1 MTTSLIIR
9 GGTVINADRE
19 FRADVLCID
28 GRIAAV
34 GDDAARSAPANAQAL
49 DAGGQY
55 ILPGGIDP
63 HTHMQLPFMGT
74 VAADDFFSGTAAG
87 LAGGT
92 TSIIDFVIPNPQQPL
107 MDAFRMWR
115 EWAQKSAADY
125 GFHVAVTWWSESV
138 HRDMGL
144 LVKEE
149 GVNTFKH
156 FMAYKNAIMCDDE
169 TLVNSFKRALE
180 LGAMPTVHAEN
191 GELVFLLQK
200 EVAKMGIT
208 GPEGHPLSRPPM
220 VEGEAA
226 NRAIAIAEVL
236 GVPIYIVHVS
246 CIEAADAIARARAR
260 GQRVYG
266 EVLAGHLLIDD
277 SVYRNPDFAKAA
289 AHVMSPPFRP
299 KGHQEALWRGLQS
312 GQLHTTATDHCVF
325 CAPQKAAGKSD
336 FTRIPNGCG
345 GIEERM
351 AVIWDAGV
359 NSGRLTPGEFVAVT
373 SANAAKLFNIY
384 PQKGSICVGADADLV
399 LWDPQ
404 GTKTI
409 SVKTQHSKVDF
420 NVFEGRK
427 VRGIPSHTVSQGR
440 VVYAT
445 GDLRAE
451 RGVGRYIKR
460 PAFGANFQAMMLRSQ
475 DTAPSAVVRPGP
487 AAKAAAAIADATGE

>member
-1 MTTSLIIR
+1 MMTNALLIR
-9 GGTVINADRE
+9 GATVVNADCE
-19 FRADVLCID
+19 TAADVLCVD

-34 GDDAARSAPANAQAL
+34 GAAAAQRAPASCERL
-49 DAGGQY
+49 DGSGQY
-55 ILPGGIDP
+55 LLPGGIDP

-74 VAADDFFSGTAAG
+74 VTQDDFFSGTAAG

-107 MDAFRMWR
+107 MDAYRQWR
-115 EWAQKSAADY
+115 GWAEKSAADY

-138 HRDMGL
+138 HADMGR
-144 LVKEE
+144 LVAEE
-149 GVNTFKH
+149 GINSFKH

-169 TLVNSFKRALE
+169 TLVNSFRRALE

-191 GELVFLLQK
+191 GELVYLLQQ

-226 NRAIAIAEVL
+226 NRAIAIADVL

-246 CIEAADAIARARAR
+246 CIEAAEAIARARAR

-277 SVYRNPDFAKAA
+277 SVYRHPDFATAA
-289 AHVMSPPFRP
+289 AYVMSPPFRP
-299 KGHQEALWRGLQS
+299 KIHQEFLWRGLQS
-312 GQLHTTATDHCVF
+312 GQLHTTATDHCTF
-325 CAPQKAAGKSD
+325 CADQKAAGKD
-336 FTRIPNGCG
+336 NFAKIPNGCG

-359 NSGRLTPGEFVAVT
+359 NTGRLTPSEFVAIT
-373 SANAAKLFNIY
+373 SSNCAKLFNLY
-384 PQKGSICVGADADLV
+384 PQKGVITEGADADLV

-404 GTKTI
+404 GTKTL
-409 SVKTQHSKVDF
+409 SAKTHHSRNDF
-420 NVFEGRK
+420 NVFEGRT
-427 VRGIPSHTVSQGR
+427 VRGIASHTISQGR
-440 VVYAT
+440 LVWAN

-451 RGVGRYIKR
+451 QGRGRYLKR
-460 PAFGANFQAMMLRSQ
+460 APFGPNFKAAQARSL
-475 DTAPSAVVRPGP
+475 DLAPSAVMR
-487 AAKAAAAIADATGE
+487 